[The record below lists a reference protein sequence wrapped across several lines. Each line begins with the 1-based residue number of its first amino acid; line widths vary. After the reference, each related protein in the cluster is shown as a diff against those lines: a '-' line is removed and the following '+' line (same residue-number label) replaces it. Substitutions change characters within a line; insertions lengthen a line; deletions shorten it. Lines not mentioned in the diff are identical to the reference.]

1 MLSDPARIPVS
12 GAMGAARDVP
22 YVTAQ
27 ISVAT
32 ANAQAV
38 RFMMF
43 SLVQGG
49 GKRRALSALRG
60 MPATGFA
67 LNQSVMEFPAM

>member
-49 GKRRALSALRG
+49 GKRRSDFIDRVGGTRLETRLTR
-60 MPATGFA
+60 
-67 LNQSVMEFPAM
+67 

>member
-1 MLSDPARIPVS
+1 
-12 GAMGAARDVP
+12 MGAARDVP

-49 GKRRALSALRG
+49 GKRRSDFIDRVGITLSAMR
-60 MPATGFA
+60 
-67 LNQSVMEFPAM
+67 LNGRAFSASCTKA